1 MADIILELKE
11 RCARVRPRVILPES
25 TDERVLLAART
36 VADEGW
42 ARPVLTGKRDELESA
57 AGSALPPGVEFID
70 TSDPEVAERHEAAY
84 HAVRPEVGEAVIRR
98 VLRRAVVGGAVAV
111 ACGEADCLVAGAV
124 NTTANVISACTLA
137 IGLDDGIGTPSSF
150 MLMTLPRGENVKLI
164 FADCAVNVQP
174 TAEALADIAISAARS
189 ASAILDEEP
198 RVAMLSFSTK
208 GSADHE
214 DAEKV
219 KAALERV
226 RERAPDIA
234 VDGELQGDAALV
246 ERVARKKAP
255 GSPVAGRAN
264 VLVFPD
270 LDAGNIAYKLTQHLG
285 GATAYGPILQG
296 FRKPASD
303 LSRGATAED
312 IVGTCAIIGAMAS
325 VGVQQP

>member
-1 MADIILELKE
+1 M
-11 RCARVRPRVILPES
+11 RPRVILPES
-25 TDERVLLAART
+25 TDERVLLTART
-36 VADEGW
+36 VATEGW
-42 ARPVLTGKRDELESA
+42 AIPVLMGKRDELESA
-57 AGSALPPGVEFID
+57 TGSAFPPGVEFID
-70 TSDPEVAERHEAAY
+70 TSDPEVVERHEAAY
-84 HAVRPEVGEAVIRR
+84 HAVRPEVGAAVVRR

-111 ACGEADCLVAGAV
+111 ACGEADCLVAGATS
-124 NTTANVISACTLA
+124 TTANVISACTLA

-150 MLMTLPRGENVKLI
+150 MLMTLPHALGRENVRLV

-174 TAEALADIAISAARS
+174 TADELADIAISAARS
-189 ASAILDEEP
+189 AAAVLGEEP

-226 RERAPDIA
+226 RKRAPDVT

-246 ERVARKKAP
+246 ERVAQKKAP

-270 LDAGNIAYKLTQHLG
+270 LDAGNIAYKLTQRLG

-325 VGVQQP
+325 VGVKKSEE